1 MNTHLIN
8 KAGGFAKFVALLVTA
23 ALVAA
28 GFAIHLSGTLATPED
43 IVVTLECESG
53 ISAGSHIEVGQT
65 RNMTVSYL
73 FDARSTDT
81 AKATVSYT
89 PGTSA
94 SNVRTTGV
102 SAGVAAIAFGTK
114 IGLIATVLYQITD
127 SQNVSAY
134 TIKDGGEVYFSGVG
148 VSPKASPVSVT
159 EGSFDRIIWKS
170 MNNNVA
176 EVASNGSITP
186 KGLGATI
193 VTGNFIDKWGVPRD
207 LHLLVGVGVK
217 LSDSNLGDLLELIQ
231 KGEGIL
237 ANNPDQY
244 TTDSLN
250 DLQDAVENGKDI
262 LNGNNPSDEDI
273 DDAIK
278 DLQDAIGGM
287 QTRPTTP
294 TGIIGPDGEGNYY
307 KPVGDPA
314 NIYEVVDGDG
324 ASKQPPE
331 FVYNPDGDPVNK
343 PDKNRPAH
351 PHGGFYYV
359 EDPDGSNIYKKVGG
373 NGSLSDSPA
382 IWGGPNGQF
391 GGGDDEPVVKHADGS
406 YWVSRGQ
413 NVWQK
418 VETPTTLGDLTGGG
432 PSKDPSATP
441 GKPVYTDNNGKY
453 YIIAGED
460 NDGNEIYYGDPVG
473 GNSLLDSTNAGLVDD
488 DVIYYK
494 KPDGSMT
501 TVKPSKPIVEPGAGN
516 GVTGRILK
524 KETAGDTSD
533 WIEIARNGDYS
544 LIVRANFIALYD
556 SWPADDASVQGIYYG
571 DNNKYINSHV
581 QQKINAWFHPLQNS
595 VPEKLAA
602 NANLR
607 NYTVKNTASLQ
618 QTLGSG
624 PIESGVGRYDG
635 LSKPIA
641 DPDAMGPDIAFA
653 LSYGE
658 AVNYISNVCMYGG
671 TINPES
677 NAIAK
682 ANFAMLESY
691 QTDAAKNRFMWLRS
705 PGNTATSASALYLK
719 TGSAFQTE
727 LVSLELIYPAVWVD
741 SAIWDGQN

>member
-28 GFAIHLSGTLATPED
+28 GFAIHLSGTLASPED
-43 IVVTLECESG
+43 IVVNLECESG
-53 ISAGSHIEVGQT
+53 ISAASHIEVGQT
-65 RNMTVSYL
+65 KNLMTTYL
-73 FDARSTDT
+73 FEAYSTDT
-81 AKATVSYT
+81 GKATVSFT
-89 PGTSA
+89 PGTSLN
-94 SNVRTTGV
+94 NVRTMGK
-102 SAGVAAIAFGTK
+102 SAGVAGIAYGTK
-114 IGLIATVLYQITD
+114 AGVINTILYQITD
-127 SQNVSAY
+127 SRNVSAY

-148 VSPKASPVSVT
+148 VSPKASPVAVT
-159 EGSFDRIIWKS
+159 AGNFGTIVWKS
-170 MNNNVA
+170 MNNNIA
-176 EVASNGSITP
+176 EVATSGFITP

-193 VTGNFIDKWGVPRD
+193 ITGNFIDKWGVPRD

-237 ANNPDQY
+237 ANDPDQY

-250 DLQDAVENGKDI
+250 DLQDAVDKGKDV
-262 LNGNNPSDEDI
+262 LNSSNPSDEAI

-278 DLQDAIGGM
+278 DLEDAIGGM

-294 TGIIGPDGEGNYY
+294 GGVIGPDDQGNYY
-307 KPVGDPA
+307 KPVGDPP
-314 NIYEVVDGDG
+314 NVFEVVDENG

-343 PDKNRPAH
+343 PDKNRPAY
-351 PHGGFYYV
+351 PNGGLYYV
-359 EDPDGSNIYKKVGG
+359 EDPEGSNIYKKVCGS
-373 NGSLSDSPA
+373 GSLKDSPA

-391 GGGDDEPVVKHADGS
+391 GGGDDEPVVKHGDGG
-406 YWVSRGQ
+406 YWVNRGQ

-441 GKPVYTDNNGKY
+441 GKPIYTDNNGKY

-473 GNSLLDSTNAGLVDD
+473 GNSLLDSTKAGLEDD

-494 KPDGSMT
+494 RPDGTMT
-501 TVKPSKPIVEPGAGN
+501 TVKPSKPIVTPGEDN
-516 GVTGRILK
+516 GVTGRILDK
-524 KETAGDTSD
+524 DTAGDTSD

-544 LIVRANFIALYD
+544 LIVRANFIPMYEN
-556 SWPADDASVQGIYYG
+556 WPANDATLQGMYFG
-571 DNNKYINSHV
+571 SNNNYINSQV

-595 VPEKLAA
+595 VPQKLAA

-607 NYTVKNTASLQ
+607 NYTVKNTSSYA
-618 QTLGSG
+618 LGSG
-624 PIESGVGRYDG
+624 PILSGAGRFDG

-641 DPDAMGPDIAFA
+641 DPDDMGPDVAFA

-658 AVNYISNVCMYGG
+658 AVNYLSKACMYGG
-671 TINPES
+671 SINPES
-677 NAIAK
+677 NAVAK
-682 ANFAMLESY
+682 ANFEILMSY
-691 QTDAAKNRFMWLRS
+691 STNIPYDKYMWLRS
-705 PGNTATSASALYLK
+705 PGNDAASASVLPFK
-719 TGSAFQTE
+719 PNGMAFQTGITDQ
-727 LVSLELIYPAVWVD
+727 ELIYPAVWVN
-741 SAIWDGQN
+741 SAIWD